1 MASVTKL
8 KAKPKSKGKGEPPS
22 VEITNQNL
30 KTAAREKPTKKGKLE
45 FSVPADML
53 DEFAQAAGSRFGFKK
68 GSKSE
73 LFLAM
78 WDEYKTGLAG

>member
-8 KAKPKSKGKGEPPS
+8 KEKPKSKGKGEPPS
-22 VEITNQNL
+22 AEVTNENL

-53 DEFAQAAGSRFGFKK
+53 DEFAQAAGLRFGFKK

-78 WDEYKTGLAG
+78 WDEYKSRIPG